1 MGCKIRLLFA
11 REATGCLA
19 QRGAAP
25 LGIPRKGST
34 NERRPH
40 FFRVTNLQKQ
50 QLLIHARE
58 ENLTLTDYIL
68 RHTLADEKALDDED
82 KNLVKELNR
91 IGINLNQIARA
102 LNRGQNFAAEAKEV
116 RQQIKKLDA
125 FCDEIL
131 AARKAYF
138 RELRQY
144 HKEFLKLCQNE
155 NKSRELLK
163 QLDASIQLKKL
174 ELKKLK
180 RCKGG
185 VIHGH
190 P

>member
-1 MGCKIRLLFA
+1 MKEDRIY
-11 REATGCLA
+11 
-19 QRGAAP
+19 
-25 LGIPRKGST
+25 
-34 NERRPH
+34 
-40 FFRVTNLQKQ
+40 FRVTNLQKQ

-82 KNLVKELNR
+82 KNLVKEINR

-116 RQQIKKLDA
+116 HQQIKKLDA

-131 AARKAYF
+131 VARKTYF

-144 HKEFLKLCQNE
+144 HKEFLKFCREE
-155 NKSRELLK
+155 NKIREM
-163 QLDASIQLKKL
+163 QKKINVSS
-174 ELKKLK
+174 KLK
-180 RCKGG
+180 NLESCKGG
-185 VIHGH
+185 NIHGY

>member
-1 MGCKIRLLFA
+1 LPK
-11 REATGCLA
+11 
-19 QRGAAP
+19 GALP
-25 LGIPRKGST
+25 PWESPRKDLQMK
-34 NERRPH
+34 EDRIY
-40 FFRVTNLQKQ
+40 FRVTNMQKQ

-68 RHTLADEKALDDED
+68 RHTLAEEKAIDDED

-91 IGINLNQIARA
+91 IGINLNQIAHA
-102 LNRGQNFAAEAKEV
+102 LNRGQNFTAEAKEV

-131 AARKAYF
+131 AARKTYF

-144 HKEFLKLCQNE
+144 HKEFLKFCREE
-155 NKSRELLK
+155 NKIREM
-163 QLDASIQLKKL
+163 QKKINISS
-174 ELKKLK
+174 KLK
-180 RCKGG
+180 NLESCKGG
-185 VIHGH
+185 NLHGY

>member
-19 QRGAAP
+19 QKGAAP

-34 NERRPH
+34 NERRPS
-40 FFRVTNLQKQ
+40 
-50 QLLIHARE
+50 
-58 ENLTLTDYIL
+58 LTDYIL

-180 RCKGG
+180 LCKGG
-185 VIHGH
+185 GIHGH

>member
-1 MGCKIRLLFA
+1 M
-11 REATGCLA
+11 
-19 QRGAAP
+19 
-25 LGIPRKGST
+25 
-34 NERRPH
+34 
-40 FFRVTNLQKQ
+40 
-50 QLLIHARE
+50 
-58 ENLTLTDYIL
+58 
-68 RHTLADEKALDDED
+68 
-82 KNLVKELNR
+82 
-91 IGINLNQIARA
+91 
-102 LNRGQNFAAEAKEV
+102 

-138 RELRQY
+138 RELQQY

>member
-1 MGCKIRLLFA
+1 MKEDRIYL
-11 REATGCLA
+11 
-19 QRGAAP
+19 
-25 LGIPRKGST
+25 
-34 NERRPH
+34 
-40 FFRVTNLQKQ
+40 RVTNLQKQ

-138 RELRQY
+138 RELQQY

-155 NKSRELLK
+155 SKSRELLK
-163 QLDASIQLKKL
+163 QIDASIKLKKL

-180 RCKGG
+180 LCKGG
-185 VIHGH
+185 GIHGH

>member
-1 MGCKIRLLFA
+1 MKEDRIY
-11 REATGCLA
+11 
-19 QRGAAP
+19 
-25 LGIPRKGST
+25 
-34 NERRPH
+34 
-40 FFRVTNLQKQ
+40 FRVTNMQKQ
-50 QLLIHARE
+50 QLLIHAHE

-68 RHTLADEKALDDED
+68 RHTLAEEKAIDNED

-91 IGINLNQIARA
+91 IGINLNKIDRA

-125 FCDEIL
+125 LCDEIL

-138 RELRQY
+138 GGRRQQQ
-144 HKEFLKLCQNE
+144 KEFLELCKNE
-155 NKSRELLK
+155 SKSRELLK
-163 QLDASIQLKKL
+163 QLDACIQLKKL

-180 RCKGG
+180 LCKGG
-185 VIHGH
+185 GIHGH

>member
-1 MGCKIRLLFA
+1 MKEDRIY
-11 REATGCLA
+11 
-19 QRGAAP
+19 
-25 LGIPRKGST
+25 
-34 NERRPH
+34 
-40 FFRVTNLQKQ
+40 FRVTNLQKQ

-82 KNLVKELNR
+82 KNLVKEINR

-102 LNRGQNFAAEAKEV
+102 LNRGQNFAAEAKKV
-116 RQQIKKLDA
+116 HQQIKKLDA

-163 QLDASIQLKKL
+163 QIDASIKLKKL

-180 RCKGG
+180 LCKGG
-185 VIHGH
+185 VIHVH

>member
-1 MGCKIRLLFA
+1 MKEDRIY
-11 REATGCLA
+11 
-19 QRGAAP
+19 
-25 LGIPRKGST
+25 
-34 NERRPH
+34 
-40 FFRVTNLQKQ
+40 FRVTNLQKQ

-82 KNLVKELNR
+82 KNLVKEINR

-116 RQQIKKLDA
+116 HQQIKKLDA

-163 QLDASIQLKKL
+163 QIDASIKLKKL

-180 RCKGG
+180 LCKGG
-185 VIHGH
+185 RH
-190 P
+190 PCPSLKPCRAAAIRRLSSSICCRRKSSATVLSAAPR

>member
-1 MGCKIRLLFA
+1 MKEDRIY
-11 REATGCLA
+11 
-19 QRGAAP
+19 
-25 LGIPRKGST
+25 
-34 NERRPH
+34 
-40 FFRVTNLQKQ
+40 FRVTNMQKQ

-68 RHTLADEKALDDED
+68 RHTLAEEKAIDDED

-91 IGINLNQIARA
+91 IGINLNQIAHA
-102 LNRGQNFAAEAKEV
+102 LNCGQNFTAEAKEV

-131 AARKAYF
+131 AARKTYF

-144 HKEFLKLCQNE
+144 HKEFLKFCREE
-155 NKSRELLK
+155 NKIREMQKKINVSR
-163 QLDASIQLKKL
+163 
-174 ELKKLK
+174 KLK
-180 RCKGG
+180 NLESCKGG
-185 VIHGH
+185 NLHGD